1 MNVTEQDKP
10 IGLRGADIL
19 FDILKQCMEDAQ
31 TSEPGVSITKV
42 EQTTISNEDG
52 GENVITVTLSDGK
65 KSSFTV
71 RNGSAGIKG
80 DPGINGVT
88 PIIEAAAGENINVVG
103 TPSVMASTNGNTT
116 TFIFDKL
123 KGEKGDPGKDGIN
136 ATTTQIATPTASG
149 LMDAAMVA
157 KLNGIAEG
165 ANVVTHVSQLVNDSG
180 YITAASIPTSL
191 PANGGNADTVDGVHI
206 EASDDAVA
214 GLSWLAAFSDSYRI
228 SAVAPSRAYVGYA
241 GNADTVDMY
250 HASDFIGQGFS
261 YRFAEEIYDINDL
274 LTDAHVFLFNKVN
287 TPTSYGF
294 LDVKRFNGEQFAP
307 SPSGVAL
314 QTWHD
319 WSDPSFVCYRVYRQ
333 GVWSEWSF
341 PKAENI
347 SGATKNSLNINNIP
361 VVQVENEFATENDF
375 ETTSKEIPE
384 EEVAQKHDTELAI
397 EQLSQKNEA
406 IMDAV
411 VELTGIIAGDEVGE
425 EE

>member
-1 MNVTEQDKP
+1 MNVIEQDKP

-157 KLNGIAEG
+157 KLSGIAEG

-180 YITAASIPTSL
+180 YITAASIPGSL
-191 PANGGNADTVDGVHI
+191 PANGGNADTVNGWHAMDIFSHR
-206 EASDDAVA
+206 
-214 GLSWLAAFSDSYRI
+214 GLSDASAADPNVGGAWSINLTGVNFTGGWLNVVQFSEGHFVMQFGMNTSSTKLYVRTRYI
-228 SAVAPSRAYVGYA
+228 SSGWA
-241 GNADTVDMY
+241 GWEDCWRDVTNADTVD
-250 HASDFIGQGFS
+250 GLPS
-261 YRFAEEIYDINDL
+261 YQLETLDSGGGR
-274 LTDAHVFLFNKVN
+274 HR
-287 TPTSYGF
+287 TSYPMYCQHNLFG
-294 LDVKRFNGEQFAP
+294 DNRFGIAVPGHELRVHYATAADYAASAGSATSATNAGSANSASYAVYATDNPPETP
-307 SPSGVAL
+307 SLKNLAVGTAAANASNCPSGAWYG
-314 QTWHD
+314 QY
-319 WSDPSFVCYRVYRQ
+319 S
-333 GVWSEWSF
+333 
-341 PKAENI
+341 
-347 SGATKNSLNINNIP
+347 
-361 VVQVENEFATENDF
+361 
-375 ETTSKEIPE
+375 
-384 EEVAQKHDTELAI
+384 
-397 EQLSQKNEA
+397 
-406 IMDAV
+406 
-411 VELTGIIAGDEVGE
+411 
-425 EE
+425 